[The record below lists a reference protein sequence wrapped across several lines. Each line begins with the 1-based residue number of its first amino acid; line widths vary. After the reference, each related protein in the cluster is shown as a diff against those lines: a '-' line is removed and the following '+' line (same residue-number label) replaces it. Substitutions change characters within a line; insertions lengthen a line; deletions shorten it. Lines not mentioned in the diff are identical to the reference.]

1 MPGFTSRSFG
11 GASDLDL
18 LIDFA
23 RSASA
28 ARLPGVSYWHPGDIV
43 WQLFPF
49 SHLPVVEEARLW
61 FDDNGLAGF
70 VLFEPPLNCTFDVR
84 PGIPL
89 DGPLLG
95 DMLGWAE
102 ARRRSIASPGED
114 VPIAYAMLGRG
125 TLATIALESDFER
138 RRALEHRGYA
148 VTDAR
153 HNVSYSQAL
162 DHDIRAAPL
171 PSGYRL
177 RHATDADIEARAE
190 AHRDAW
196 SVWGN
201 STFSAK
207 RYARLRTAPVYD
219 QELDVVLEAPG
230 GQLVSYCI
238 AWADPESGVGTFEP
252 VGTRPAFARKG
263 LGRSVVTEGLRR
275 LRERG
280 MHTAR
285 IGTASVNTGALA
297 LYPSCGF
304 ELVDKELY
312 YVKTVA

>member
-1 MPGFTSRSFG
+1 MPGFTSRPFR
-11 GASDLDL
+11 GASDLTL
-18 LIDFA
+18 VIDFA

-49 SHLPVVEEARLW
+49 SHLPLVEEARLW
-61 FDDNGLAGF
+61 FDDDGLAGF

-89 DGPLLG
+89 DGPLLD

-102 ARRRSIASPGED
+102 ERRRGIARPGED
-114 VPIAYAMLGRG
+114 VPIAYAMLGSG
-125 TLATIALESDFER
+125 TLATIALESDVER
-138 RRALEHRGYA
+138 RRALERRGYRL
-148 VTDAR
+148 TDAR
-153 HNVSYSQAL
+153 HNVRYSQPL
-162 DHDIRAAPL
+162 DHDIAPAPL
-171 PSGYRL
+171 PSGFVL
-177 RHATDADIEARAE
+177 RHAADTDIEARAE

-196 SVWGN
+196 SVWGT

-219 QELDVVLEAPG
+219 PELDVVLEAPD
-230 GQLVSYCI
+230 GQLESFCI
-238 AWADPESGVGTFEP
+238 AWADPASGVGIFEP

-263 LGRSVVTEGLRR
+263 LGRAVVTEGLRR

-304 ELVDKELY
+304 GLVDKELY
-312 YVKTVA
+312 YVKTVV

>member
-1 MPGFTSRSFG
+1 MPGFTSRPFA
-11 GASDLDL
+11 GASDLNL

-28 ARLPGVSYWHPGDIV
+28 ARLPGVSYWHPGDMV

-49 SHLPVVEEARLW
+49 SHLPVVEEVRLW
-61 FDDNGLAGF
+61 FDDDGLAGF

-84 PGIPL
+84 PGISL
-89 DGPLLG
+89 DGPLLD

-102 ARRRSIASPGED
+102 ERRRRIARPGDD
-114 VPIAYAMLGRG
+114 VPIAYAMLGEA
-125 TLATIALESDFER
+125 TLATIALESDVER
-138 RRALEHRGYA
+138 RRALARRGY
-148 VTDAR
+148 VLTDAR
-153 HNVSYSQAL
+153 HNVSYSQVL
-162 DHDIRAAPL
+162 DQEIPAAPL
-171 PSGYRL
+171 PSGYWL

-190 AHRDAW
+190 LHRDAW

-207 RYARLRTAPVYD
+207 RYARLRTAPVYNP
-219 QELDVVLEAPG
+219 ELDVVLEAPG
-230 GQLVSYCI
+230 GQLVSFCI
-238 AWADPESGVGTFEP
+238 AWADPTSGVGTFEP

-263 LGRSVVTEGLRR
+263 MGRAVVTEGLRR

-304 ELVDKELY
+304 GLVDQELY
-312 YVKTVA
+312 YVKQMV

>member
-1 MPGFTSRSFG
+1 MPGFSSRPFAG
-11 GASDLDL
+11 QSDLEL

-23 RSASA
+23 RSANT

-43 WQLFPF
+43 WQVFPF
-49 SHLPVVEEARLW
+49 SHLPLIEDIRLW
-61 FDDNGLAGF
+61 FDADGLAGF

-84 PGIPL
+84 PLMPL
-89 DGPLLG
+89 DGPLLD

-102 ARRRSIASPGED
+102 ARRRSIAHPGED
-114 VPIAYAMLGRG
+114 VPIAYAMLGSE
-125 TLATIALESDFER
+125 TLATIALESDVER
-138 RRALEHRGYA
+138 RRALDRRGY
-148 VTDAR
+148 VLTDAR
-153 HNVSYSQAL
+153 HNVRYSQPL
-162 DHDIRAAPL
+162 DHDIPAAPL
-171 PSGYRL
+171 PPGYRL

-201 STFSAK
+201 SAFSAK
-207 RYARLRTAPVYD
+207 RYARLRAAPVYD

-230 GQLVSYCI
+230 GQLVSFCI
-238 AWADPESGVGTFEP
+238 AWADPVSGIGIFEP

-263 LGRSVVTEGLRR
+263 MGRAVVTEGLRR
-275 LRERG
+275 LHDCG

-304 ELVDKELY
+304 ALVDKELY
-312 YVKTVA
+312 YAKAVM